1 MPHLVDGRKQNM
13 PTMNLTFEAKDLQHI
28 QRQDNTHVKA
38 PVTPSL
44 RGVSESTGT
53 DHGVVSVR
61 P

>member
-1 MPHLVDGRKQNM
+1 
-13 PTMNLTFEAKDLQHI
+13 MNLTFEAKDLQHI